1 MSERLTRINM
11 YIKEIDLQNFRN
23 YNVQKVQLDK
33 GINIFYGD
41 NAQGK
46 TNLLEAIFLCSIGKS
61 FRTNK
66 DKELINFNKDYADI
80 EISYEKKDRSGKI
93 NLRIDDKK
101 RFLVNNVPVKK
112 TSEIIGNIYIV
123 LFTPDDINIL
133 KNGPSKR
140 RRFLDIMISQ
150 LRPKYIYSLN
160 QYNKIIAQ
168 RNAYLKQIK
177 FSDVNYNLLDI
188 WDENLS
194 IYGEKIHN
202 YREEFIKK
210 IIDKINYIHGNITN
224 KNEKIDIQYIYN
236 FKDRKD
242 FLEKLKNNRNLDIK
256 TGMTNA
262 GIQRED
268 FVISINGKKLNLY
281 GSQGQHRTAVLSL
294 KITELEIIKDE
305 LEEKP
310 ILLLDDFMSELDSK
324 RRLNLLD
331 LMENN
336 QVIITCTEKG
346 VFDKQ
351 DINAKYFYVDNG
363 IIK

>member
-1 MSERLTRINM
+1 M

-23 YNVQKVQLDK
+23 YSMQKVKLDK

-61 FRTNK
+61 FRTNR
-66 DKELINFNKDYADI
+66 DRELINFNNDYSNI
-80 EISYEKKDRSGKI
+80 EISFEKKDRCGKI

-160 QYNKIIAQ
+160 QYNRIISQ
-168 RNAYLKQIK
+168 RNAYLKQIR
-177 FSDVNYNLLDI
+177 FSDVNNNLLDI

-210 IIDKINYIHGNITN
+210 ITNNINYIHGNITN

-236 FKDRKD
+236 FKDKKD
-242 FLEKLKNNRNLDIK
+242 FLDKLKYNRKLDIK
-256 TGMTNA
+256 TGITNA

-268 FVISINGKKLNLY
+268 FNVSINGKKLNLY
-281 GSQGQHRTAVLSL
+281 GSQGQHRTVVLSL
-294 KITELEIIKDE
+294 KISELEIIKEE

-310 ILLLDDFMSELDSK
+310 ILLLDDFMSELDFK
-324 RRLNLLD
+324 RRFNLLNLMKD
-331 LMENN
+331 N
-336 QVIITCTEKG
+336 QVIITCTDKEA
-346 VFDKQ
+346 FSKQ
-351 DINAKYFYVDNG
+351 DIKPKYFYVNNG

>member
-1 MSERLTRINM
+1 
-11 YIKEIDLQNFRN
+11 
-23 YNVQKVQLDK
+23 
-33 GINIFYGD
+33 
-41 NAQGK
+41 
-46 TNLLEAIFLCSIGKS
+46 
-61 FRTNK
+61 
-66 DKELINFNKDYADI
+66 
-80 EISYEKKDRSGKI
+80 
-93 NLRIDDKK
+93 
-101 RFLVNNVPVKK
+101 
-112 TSEIIGNIYIV
+112 
-123 LFTPDDINIL
+123 
-133 KNGPSKR
+133 
-140 RRFLDIMISQ
+140 MISQ

>member
-1 MSERLTRINM
+1 M

-23 YNVQKVQLDK
+23 YSMQKVKLDK

-61 FRTNK
+61 FRTNR
-66 DKELINFNKDYADI
+66 DRELINFNNDYSNI
-80 EISYEKKDRSGKI
+80 EISFEKKDRCGKI

-160 QYNKIIAQ
+160 QYNRIISQ
-168 RNAYLKQIK
+168 RNAYLKQIR
-177 FSDVNYNLLDI
+177 FSDVNNNLLDI

-210 IIDKINYIHGNITN
+210 ITNKINYIHGNITN

-236 FKDRKD
+236 FKYKKD
-242 FLEKLKNNRNLDIK
+242 FLDKLKYNRKLDIK
-256 TGMTNA
+256 TGITNA

-268 FVISINGKKLNLY
+268 FNVSINGKKLNLY
-281 GSQGQHRTAVLSL
+281 GSQGQHRTVVLSL
-294 KITELEIIKDE
+294 KISELEIIKEE

-310 ILLLDDFMSELDSK
+310 ILLLDDFMSELDFK
-324 RRLNLLD
+324 RRFNLLNLMKD
-331 LMENN
+331 N
-336 QVIITCTEKG
+336 QVIITCTDKEA
-346 VFDKQ
+346 FSKQ
-351 DINAKYFYVDNG
+351 DIKPKYFYVNNG